1 VGLGA
6 NRVRI
11 FVMGG
16 AAYRSRLAR
25 SGGVC
30 YSVGREA
37 LEGLFQAIEFEGN
50 IDISVCGSDTMKLA
64 IDDLKGSS
72 ETFRYSIER
81 GWWDERFADVGASG
95 ILLVGEP
102 VIEIRARVRGENVGL
117 KGELEGMLDAECG
130 RCTRRYRQVLRDS
143 FRLILAPLGDG
154 ETPADPEGVHALE
167 RSGMCLGED
176 LEAGWYRGPEIE
188 LGEFFVEIISLAIP
202 VQPLC
207 DDECPGLCPA
217 CGISRSEQKCNCED
231 SKPASPFAVLAALRE
246 KTEGSS

>member
-1 VGLGA
+1 
-6 NRVRI
+6 
-11 FVMGG
+11 MGG

-50 IDISVCGSDTMKLA
+50 IDISACGSDTMKLA
-64 IDDLKGSS
+64 IDGLKGSS

-81 GWWDERFADVGASG
+81 GWWDERFADVEASG

-154 ETPADPEGVHALE
+154 EMPADPEGVHALE

>member
-1 VGLGA
+1 
-6 NRVRI
+6 
-11 FVMGG
+11 MGG

-50 IDISVCGSDTMKLA
+50 IDISACGSDTMKLA
-64 IDDLKGSS
+64 IDGLKGSS

-81 GWWDERFADVGASG
+81 GWWDERFADVEASG